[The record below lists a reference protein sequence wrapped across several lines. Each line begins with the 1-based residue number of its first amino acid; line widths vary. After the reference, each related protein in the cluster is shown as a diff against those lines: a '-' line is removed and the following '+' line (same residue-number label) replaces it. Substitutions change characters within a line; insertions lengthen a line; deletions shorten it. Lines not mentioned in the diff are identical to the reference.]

1 MNVKD
6 GGKILKEN
14 IIDNFVVSVILT
26 AGRIYQMNY
35 TLKKKNLHEED
46 QTIIVIVV
54 LGTQNL

>member
-14 IIDNFVVSVILT
+14 IIGNFIVGVILT
-26 AGRIYQMNY
+26 AGRIYQTNF

-46 QTIIVIVV
+46 QTVIVIVV
-54 LGTQNL
+54 LGIQNL